1 MRTLAGIVLLIIGVI
16 FPMAMLF
23 QMNSVLSRKPAPRP
37 SQVGMLLALNGVLP
51 VALIISGLMLLSD
64 RFAASPALRAAL
76 IATWIASAGAAH
88 HTGDRQGRGPEEG
101 RRRWRMICGRLSFR

>member
-1 MRTLAGIVLLIIGVI
+1 VRTLAGILLLIIGVI

-37 SQVGMLLALNGVLP
+37 SRVGMLLALNGVLP

-64 RFAASPALRAAL
+64 RFSAAPALRAAM
-76 IATWIASAGAAH
+76 IATWVASLALLIILVIGKGA
-88 HTGDRQGRGPEEG
+88 G
-101 RRRWRMICGRLSFR
+101 RRKGGGDGG

>member
-1 MRTLAGIVLLIIGVI
+1 MRTLAGILLLIIGVI

-37 SQVGMLLALNGVLP
+37 SRVGMLLALNGVLP

-76 IATWIASAGAAH
+76 IATWMASAALLIVVVI
-88 HTGDRQGRGPEEG
+88 GRGAGGEKG
-101 RRRWRMICGRLSFR
+101 GGDGG

>member
-1 MRTLAGIVLLIIGVI
+1 LKTLAGILLLIIGVI

-37 SQVGMLLALNGVLP
+37 SRVGMLLALNGVLP

-64 RFAASPALRAAL
+64 RFATSAALRAAL
-76 IATWIASAGAAH
+76 IATWVASAALLIVVVI
-88 HTGDRQGRGPEEG
+88 GRGTGGEKG
-101 RRRWRMICGRLSFR
+101 GGDGG

>member
-1 MRTLAGIVLLIIGVI
+1 MRTLAGILLLIIGVI

-37 SQVGMLLALNGVLP
+37 SRVGMLLALNGVLP

-64 RFAASPALRAAL
+64 RFATSPALRAAL
-76 IATWIASAGAAH
+76 IATWVASAALLIVVVI
-88 HTGDRQGRGPEEG
+88 GRGTGGEKG
-101 RRRWRMICGRLSFR
+101 GGDGG

>member
-1 MRTLAGIVLLIIGVI
+1 VRTLAGILLLIIGVI

-37 SQVGMLLALNGVLP
+37 SRVGMLLALNGVLP

-76 IATWIASAGAAH
+76 IATWIASAALLIAVVI
-88 HTGDRQGRGPEEG
+88 GRGAGAEKG
-101 RRRWRMICGRLSFR
+101 GGDGG

>member
-1 MRTLAGIVLLIIGVI
+1 VRTLAGILLLIIGVI

-37 SQVGMLLALNGVLP
+37 SRVGMLLALNGVLP

-64 RFAASPALRAAL
+64 RFATSPALRAAL
-76 IATWIASAGAAH
+76 IATWVASAALLILLVI
-88 HTGDRQGRGPEEG
+88 GRGAG
-101 RRRWRMICGRLSFR
+101 RGKRGDDGG